1 MFADRGL
8 TVRAFDSLD
17 ALLGASSLEGVG
29 CVVADAV
36 PPAVLETLVQ
46 RMHERGP
53 LPPPLIFVTDQ
64 AEAVWTARLMK
75 SGLYDV
81 VDRLASE
88 AELLRRSTAALH
100 HDNQQRLLQEKA
112 EAARKRLALLSP
124 REKQVLDL
132 VVMAKSNKE
141 ISSDLHL
148 SPRTVEN
155 HRARI
160 LRKLQADSAM
170 HLLRITLEARGI
182 PL

>member
-1 MFADRGL
+1 M
-8 TVRAFDSLD
+8 D

-36 PPAVLETLVQ
+36 SPVVLETLVQ
-46 RMHERGP
+46 KMQERP

-75 SGLYDV
+75 SGLHDV
-81 VDRLASE
+81 VDRLGSE
-88 AELLRRSTAALH
+88 AELLRRTTAALH
-100 HDNQQRLLQEKA
+100 HDNQQRVIQEKA
-112 EAARKRLALLSP
+112 EAARKLLALLSP
-124 REKQVLDL
+124 REKQVLGL